1 MADKYSDKYSIS
13 FRSSFN
19 KRNRDTRITRG
30 QKLTH
35 TLSKKNLKSDLFSS
49 AKKMCLSNM
58 SSSSSLSSEISSST
72 SCLLEFAW
80 FLSLSNRCRKSF
92 QVFDL
97 HQHPLLYF
105 LQIPTIPKLTSSG
118 SSLHLRICS
127 ELGSEFPYLVI
138 GRGKKSSLLT
148 PWFDQRSKEI

>member
-35 TLSKKNLKSDLFSS
+35 TLSKKNLKSDLFAS

-118 SSLHLRICS
+118 SSLS
-127 ELGSEFPYLVI
+127 TSAYVPN
-138 GRGKKSSLLT
+138 
-148 PWFDQRSKEI
+148 